1 MNGQESQ
8 FLEASFHER
17 PETSGQFVL
26 ENTCDEDVDRAEPQR
41 QNATNKLIYM
51 DYPATTPCD
60 KRVYEKM
67 APYFCDL
74 YGNSHSWHP
83 MGWKSMQ
90 AFETAHKQLAD
101 YLGVSQRDVIFTS
114 GATESNVLALRGMI
128 PSDKTKSWH
137 LITTSIEHP
146 SIIECGRQL
155 HPDIRVTLLP
165 VSNDGIV
172 DLDELSRTI
181 TDETYLVSVIAV
193 NNETGIIQPL
203 KQIGEIC
210 KARRVCFHTDAT
222 QALGR
227 IPIELEKW
235 NVSLASFSAH
245 KVYGPKGIGAIY
257 VKRGTLLRPLQ
268 VGGGQQ
274 RGIRG
279 GTIPVPLCV
288 GFGEACRILAEEGSL
303 EFDRISDLSARLV
316 TGLLSA
322 VPYSQLNGGTCHKV
336 PHIVNMGFPYVEGES
351 IMMGLNDVCVSTGSA
366 CSSDRLTAS
375 HVLQAMH
382 INEYFLQSSIRF
394 GIGRFT
400 TPSEIDYVIGR
411 VATEVQ
417 RLRDMSPLWE
427 MFNNGI
433 DMNKIKWGR

>member
-1 MNGQESQ
+1 MNDHEPKFFESDTKKQ
-8 FLEASFHER
+8 TPVPFMRKNLRS
-17 PETSGQFVL
+17 
-26 ENTCDEDVDRAEPQR
+26 EDIDKAEQ
-41 QNATNKLIYM
+41 QLKSIANNLIYM

-60 KRVYEKM
+60 KRVFEKM
-67 APYFCDL
+67 VPYFCDL

-83 MGWKSMQ
+83 LGWESMQ
-90 AFETAHKQLAD
+90 AFEAAHKQLAD
-101 YLGVSQRDVIFTS
+101 YLGVSQRDVVFTS

-128 PSDKTKSWH
+128 PSNKTKNWH
-137 LITTSIEHP
+137 LITTNIEHP
-146 SIIECGRQL
+146 SILECCRQL
-155 HPDIRVTLLP
+155 QPDIKVTILP
-165 VSNDGIV
+165 VSNDGIIN
-172 DLDELSRTI
+172 LDELSRTI

-203 KQIGEIC
+203 EQIGKIC
-210 KARRVCFHTDAT
+210 KARGFCFHTDAT

-227 IPIELEKW
+227 ISIDLEKC

-257 VKRGTLLRPLQ
+257 VRSGTLLRPLQ

-288 GFGEACRILAEEGSL
+288 GFGEACRILAEEGAS
-303 EFDRISDLSARLV
+303 EVERISELSARLV
-316 TGLLSA
+316 TGLLAA
-322 VPYSQLNGGTCHKV
+322 VPYSQLNSGTSRKV

-351 IMMGLNDVCVSTGSA
+351 IMMGLKDICVSTGSA

-400 TPSEIDYVIGR
+400 TASEIDYVVSR

-433 DMNKIKWGR
+433 DMNKIKWGRKY